1 MAVDSSITELEP
13 QFINEF
19 TKHQTETSK
28 IMKRYTKK
36 FISNKINM
44 YLQTGGN
51 IQKFKTM
58 EENVLMSL
66 AIGNIVNF
74 ARYDTADKSL
84 YRSIF
89 AKIKKDCKLNSETL
103 CIKPGKI
110 VMYGEIFMGSIDSRY
125 LKLNMINNIP
135 EHILQQIKKIYPQ
148 FSIYLD

>member
-1 MAVDSSITELEP
+1 MDE
-13 QFINEF
+13 
-19 TKHQTETSK
+19 
-28 IMKRYTKK
+28 
-36 FISNKINM
+36 
-44 YLQTGGN
+44 N
-51 IQKFKTM
+51 I
-58 EENVLMSL
+58 LMSL